1 MKYLRIGLKVMIE
14 LNLKKCIYSKK
25 NVLKAIDEYK
35 NLCHIDIL
43 DATEKMILV
52 FKECLYDEKLT
63 VNEFENYVIGL
74 ENM

>member
-1 MKYLRIGLKVMIE
+1 M
-14 LNLKKCIYSKK
+14 
-25 NVLKAIDEYK
+25 LKAIDEYK

-43 DATEKMILV
+43 DDTEKMILV